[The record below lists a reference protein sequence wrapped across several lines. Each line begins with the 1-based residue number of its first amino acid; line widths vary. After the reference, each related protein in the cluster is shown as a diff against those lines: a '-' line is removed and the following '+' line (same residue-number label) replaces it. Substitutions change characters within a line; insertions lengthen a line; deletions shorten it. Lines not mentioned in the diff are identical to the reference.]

1 MTEFNPFEA
10 PAEDSRVFQKPPEQM
25 TLVLTKFRQQITAL
39 GAVWIFFGGF
49 GMVASGVMLARQ
61 KNMPMNDDVG
71 LMGMMILLAIIG
83 LVWFAVGIATCLK
96 QMWAVYIGLGISYL
110 SLLGNL
116 TSVNI
121 CGLVIVIL
129 VIIQGHRVIGFSK
142 TLRAAG
148 IPLNSKP

>member
-1 MTEFNPFEA
+1 
-10 PAEDSRVFQKPPEQM
+10 
-25 TLVLTKFRQQITAL
+25 
-39 GAVWIFFGGF
+39 
-49 GMVASGVMLARQ
+49 MVASGVMLARQ

-71 LMGMMILLAIIG
+71 LMGMMILLAITG
-83 LVWFAVGIATCLK
+83 LVWFAVGVATCLK